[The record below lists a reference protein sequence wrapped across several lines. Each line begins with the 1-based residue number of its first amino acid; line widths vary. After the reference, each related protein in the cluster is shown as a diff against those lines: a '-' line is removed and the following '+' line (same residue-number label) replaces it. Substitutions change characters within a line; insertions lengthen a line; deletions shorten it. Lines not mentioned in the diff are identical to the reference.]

1 MESMP
6 KILLTNHYSGK
17 PFSIINAEIPAGFTL
32 MMLDRIDK
40 ADLLDK
46 IKYADYILVS
56 GGLPI
61 DKDILNAA
69 VNLKMI
75 QRTGVG
81 TDTLDKKTIKEK
93 GIPVYVNSGVN
104 ARSVA
109 EHTIM
114 LMLATLRNLT
124 TIDANIRTGV
134 WDKQATGLT
143 CSELFGKSVGLIGMG
158 NIGKLVAKILVGFD
172 ANLYYHSRE
181 RLSINDEEALQL
193 KWCTVKELLEKV
205 DIISLHCPL
214 NDKTNKMIGQNE
226 FLSIKPGAIIIN
238 TARGGLI
245 DEGALIEALKTARIK
260 GAGLDV
266 FEKEPITRENPL
278 LQHKNV
284 ILTPHIGGVTNDAF
298 RRMMAGAMRNIRL
311 FEEGNIE
318 LLESNRLK
326 I

>member
-1 MESMP
+1 MP
-6 KILLTNHYSGK
+6 KILLTNHYNGK
-17 PFSIINAEIPAGFTL
+17 PLSIINAEIPAGFEL
-32 MMLDRIDK
+32 MMLDRVDK
-40 ADLLDK
+40 TYLLDK
-46 IKYADYILVS
+46 IKYAEYLLVS
-56 GGLPI
+56 GRLPI
-61 DKDILNAA
+61 DKDILKAA

-81 TDTLDKKTIKEK
+81 TDTLDKEIIKEK

-104 ARSVA
+104 AHSVA

-143 CSELFGKSVGLIGMG
+143 CNELFGKSVGLIGMG

-172 ANLYYHSRE
+172 VSIYYSKRE

-193 KWCTVKELLEKV
+193 KWCTVKELLEKA

-214 NDKTNKMIGQNE
+214 NDKTNKMISQKE
-226 FLSIKPGAIIIN
+226 FSSIKPGAIIIN

-245 DEGALIEALKTARIK
+245 DEGALIAALKNGRIK
-260 GAGLDV
+260 GVGLDV
-266 FEKEPITRENPL
+266 FGKEPITRESPL
-278 LQHKNV
+278 LQYKNV
-284 ILTPHIGGVTNDAF
+284 ILTPHIGGVTYEAF
-298 RRMMAGAMRNIRL
+298 HRMMAGAMSNIRL

-318 LLESNRLK
+318 MLESNRLQ

>member
-1 MESMP
+1 MP
-6 KILLTNHYSGK
+6 KILLTNHYDGK
-17 PFSIINAEIPAGFTL
+17 PFSIINAEIPLGFTL
-32 MMLDRIDK
+32 MMLDRVDK
-40 ADLLDK
+40 KDLLDK
-46 IKYADYILVS
+46 IKYADYLLVS
-56 GGLPI
+56 GRLPI
-61 DKDILNAA
+61 DKDILNEA

-81 TDTLDKKTIKEK
+81 IDTLDKEMIKEK
-93 GIPVYVNSGVN
+93 GIPVYINSGVN
-104 ARSVA
+104 AHSVA

-134 WDKQATGLT
+134 WDKQTTGLT
-143 CSELFGKSVGLIGMG
+143 CNELFGRSVGLIGMG
-158 NIGKLVAKILVGFD
+158 NIGKLVAKILVGFEV
-172 ANLYYHSRE
+172 NLYYSDVE

-214 NDKTNKMIGQNE
+214 NDETNKMIGQKE

-245 DEGALIEALKTARIK
+245 DEGALIAALKNGRIK

-266 FEKEPITRENPL
+266 FEKEPIMRENPL
-278 LQHKNV
+278 LLHRNV

-298 RRMMAGAMRNIRL
+298 HRMMAGAMRNIRL
-311 FEEGNIE
+311 FAEGNIE
-318 LLESNRLK
+318 LLESNRLQ